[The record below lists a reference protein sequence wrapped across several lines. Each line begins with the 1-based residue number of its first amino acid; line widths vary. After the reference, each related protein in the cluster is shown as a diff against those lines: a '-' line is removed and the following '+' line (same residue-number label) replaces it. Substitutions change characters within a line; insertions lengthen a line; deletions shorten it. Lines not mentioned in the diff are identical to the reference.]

1 VHEPTCIFWANLAL
15 FSLQAKGARSAWHR
29 AYQRWFRTAAPY
41 SDRADW
47 RQLLRA
53 RWEHA
58 AVGPSLEAGPIER
71 QPNPQVAPA
80 VARRDA
86 LATFTYHR
94 EHEAAEFPG
103 LFESACQIVLQR
115 PARLLPALEEGSG
128 RRVAYFEVLFRG
140 GGSIGLSAYNRP
152 GRCHLGWCQNSYGY
166 HNDDGERYWNVTPG
180 TAADNQH
187 MDYSHRP
194 YGPPFGADVET
205 GEPVIGGDVVGCGLD
220 FDCCSIFFTVNGTE
234 LPTAFVDV
242 DVTREWFPSFS
253 LLLPGDEAEI
263 VSGHPSAPFSWR
275 WDAEAI
281 LGLKWHVTCA
291 TELKETGNQ
300 NFRGGNFKTA
310 VGFYTLG
317 LAHPELNELAGVVE
331 VVLLSNRA
339 EAYLKLEGWQLAIA
353 DCKAA
358 LTLDPTHAK
367 SQRRLA
373 SAQTFALLAEERK

>member
-1 VHEPTCIFWANLAL
+1 MTFTSTPRFAL
-15 FSLQAKGARSAWHR
+15 PELKGARSAL
-29 AYQRWFRTAAPY
+29 AA
-41 SDRADW
+41 
-47 RQLLRA
+47 
-53 RWEHA
+53 
-58 AVGPSLEAGPIER
+58 
-71 QPNPQVAPA
+71 NVAP
-80 VARRDA
+80 
-86 LATFTYHR
+86 
-94 EHEAAEFPG
+94 
-103 LFESACQIVLQR
+103 
-115 PARLLPALEEGSG
+115 
-128 RRVAYFEVLFRG
+128 G
-140 GGSIGLSAYNRP
+140 GGNADELVVGVGTDVLVVAFRHTDN
-152 GRCHLGWCQNSYGY
+152 NSC
-166 HNDDGERYWNVTPG
+166 

-187 MDYSHRP
+187 LDYSHRP

-253 LLLPGDEAEI
+253 LLLPGDEAEV

-281 LGLKWHVTCA
+281 LGLKWHVACA

-317 LAHPELNELAGVVE
+317 LAHPELNELAGAVE

-358 LTLDPTHAK
+358 LTLDPTHGK